1 MAENKTTTPKD
12 NIKLLQS
19 YKGEKFASLM
29 QQIMQE
35 KNRALVLKSA
45 IKAKIVQINE
55 IEFEQE
61 RAKAQESE
69 IAVPVVDDVKVEEK
83 AEIIVEKA
91 PVVEV
96 KEEKQEVKEV
106 TAEKAEEKAK
116 KPVKEKEAKPQQA
129 KKEEKVDKAP
139 QNKKTSQPVEIERVV
154 TDKPNVWLIKYSD
167 GTQREQYIPPE
178 KPKKAAAK
186 KPAAKKAPAKKKAE

>member
-29 QQIMQE
+29 QQILQE

-116 KPVKEKEAKPQQA
+116 TIVSEANQQA
-129 KKEEKVDKAP
+129 TQLRTTVTKYCDNMLATTQEQLQKSFNEIKLVRDNLKK
-139 QNKKTSQPVEIERVV
+139 
-154 TDKPNVWLIKYSD
+154 
-167 GTQREQYIPPE
+167 
-178 KPKKAAAK
+178 
-186 KPAAKKAPAKKKAE
+186 